1 MSKAAELAALIG
13 SQTAL
18 SNRNLII
25 NGAMQVAQRGTSF
38 TSIAHNGYSLDR
50 YIMQLSG
57 LDGNVDVE
65 QSTTVPEGFAS
76 SMKVSVDASNTTLD
90 ASDYLA
96 VQTRLEGQDLQHL
109 KKGTSNAESIT
120 FSFWVRSS
128 VASTYTLQLKD
139 NDNTRQIAATYTINS
154 ADTWEY
160 KTITFA
166 GDTTGAF
173 DNDNALSLQVIFWI
187 DAGTTFTSGT
197 LDTSWATQT
206 NANRV
211 DDTTG
216 WLISSTPTFYITGV
230 QLEVGEQ
237 ATPFEHRSFGD
248 ELRRCQRY
256 YLISGASAGLSQS
269 TTAVDFSI
277 PFPQE
282 MRADPTLGQQGVATI
297 TNVATAD
304 FAQSSTSIS
313 SVNIDQRGAHVRLLN
328 FSGLTTAATYLW
340 RNFNSNL
347 LTFDSEL

>member
-25 NGAMQVAQRGTSF
+25 NGAMKVAQRGTSF

-50 YIMQLSG
+50 YIIQHNG
-57 LDGNVDVE
+57 LDGNVDIE
-65 QSTTVPEGFAS
+65 QSTTTPEGFAS
-76 SMKVSVDASNTTLD
+76 SMKVSVDASNSSLD

-120 FSFWVRSS
+120 FSFFVRSS

-154 ADTWEY
+154 ANTWEY
-160 KTITFA
+160 KTVTFA

-173 DNDNALSLQVIFWI
+173 DNDNALSLQAIFWI

-211 DDTTG
+211 NGTTG
-216 WLISSTPTFYITGV
+216 
-230 QLEVGEQ
+230 
-237 ATPFEHRSFGD
+237 
-248 ELRRCQRY
+248 
-256 YLISGASAGLSQS
+256 
-269 TTAVDFSI
+269 
-277 PFPQE
+277 
-282 MRADPTLGQQGVATI
+282 
-297 TNVATAD
+297 
-304 FAQSSTSIS
+304 
-313 SVNIDQRGAHVRLLN
+313 
-328 FSGLTTAATYLW
+328 
-340 RNFNSNL
+340 
-347 LTFDSEL
+347 